1 MAYRIQTVNDTT
13 IKSEIGLGVDL
24 SFGNPGVFKTLYTT
38 NDQAKANIRN
48 LLLTRKGERY
58 NLINFGT
65 NLLSIV
71 FQPST
76 PDIKELI
83 NLEINEALSSWLPY
97 IVVQDLEILTVEDD
111 PTLLHTIKITLKYT
125 VDGFNTDAIT
135 ITASEDSSTITID

>member
-1 MAYRIQTVNDTT
+1 MVH
-13 IKSEIGLGVDL
+13 
-24 SFGNPGVFKTLYTT
+24 
-38 NDQAKANIRN
+38 

-83 NLEINEALSSWLPY
+83 DLEITGALNSWLPY
-97 IVVQDLEILTVEDD
+97 IVIQGLEILTVEDD

>member
-1 MAYRIQTVNDTT
+1 MAYRIQTVNDITT
-13 IKSEIGLGVDL
+13 ESEIGLGVDL
-24 SFGNPGVFKTLYTT
+24 SFGNPGIFKTLYTT

-83 NLEINEALSSWLPY
+83 NLEITGALSSWLPY
-97 IVVQDLEILTVEDD
+97 IVIRDLEILTVEDD

>member
-1 MAYRIQTVNDTT
+1 MAYRIQTVNDITT
-13 IKSEIGLGVDL
+13 ESEIGLGVDL
-24 SFGNPGVFKTLYTT
+24 SFGNPGIFKTLYTT

-83 NLEINEALSSWLPY
+83 DLEITNALSSWLPY
-97 IVVQDLEILTVEDD
+97 IVIQGLEILTVEDD

-125 VDGFNTDAIT
+125 VDGVNTDAIT

>member
-1 MAYRIQTVNDTT
+1 MAYRIQTVNDITT
-13 IKSEIGLGVDL
+13 ESEIGLGVDL
-24 SFGNPGVFKTLYTT
+24 SFGNPGIFKTLYTT

-83 NLEINEALSSWLPY
+83 DLEITGALSSWLPY
-97 IVVQDLEILTVEDD
+97 IVIQGLEILTVEDD

>member
-1 MAYRIQTVNDTT
+1 MAYRIQTVNDITT
-13 IKSEIGLGVDL
+13 ESEIGLGVDL
-24 SFGNPGVFKTLYTT
+24 SFGNPGIFKTLYTT

-71 FQPST
+71 FQPNT

-83 NLEINEALSSWLPY
+83 DLEITNALSSWLPY
-97 IVVQDLEILTVEDD
+97 IVIQGLEILTVEDD

>member
-1 MAYRIQTVNDTT
+1 MAYRIQTVNDITT
-13 IKSEIGLGVDL
+13 ASEIGLGVDL
-24 SFGNPGVFKTLYTT
+24 SFSNPGIFKTLYTT

-83 NLEINEALSSWLPY
+83 DLEITGALSSWLPY
-97 IVVQDLEILTVEDD
+97 IVIQGLEILTVEDD

>member
-13 IKSEIGLGVDL
+13 TKSEIGLGVDL

-38 NDQAKANIRN
+38 NAQAKANIRN

-83 NLEINEALSSWLPY
+83 DLEITNALSSWLPY
-97 IVVQDLEILTVEDD
+97 IVIQDLEILERVTSIWKMV
-111 PTLLHTIKITLKYT
+111 LLLLR
-125 VDGFNTDAIT
+125 
-135 ITASEDSSTITID
+135 

>member
-13 IKSEIGLGVDL
+13 TKSEIGLGVDL

-65 NLLSIV
+65 NLLSLV